1 MVVTLFLS
9 LVLASNTASAQD
21 GVGDFDQLGREGIDQ
36 PILEKRLSLEGRK
49 RRAYRGGVDNLLN
62 NTVSVLFEE
71 SLGAG
76 VVLDD
81 ASAQSVL
88 PMVDADLLLGKSLI
102 VTNFH
107 VIESGQVPQVLF
119 TPADGLDLDSGELAT
134 ASVLSSVPE
143 KDLAL
148 LLVQGRP
155 AHVTGVSV
163 ASVSRD
169 NIGDDV
175 EAVGHPKGEMW
186 TYTRGYI
193 SQVRAD
199 YEWSYNEAF
208 ILKADVV
215 QTQTP
220 ISTGNSGGPL
230 FNRQGKLVGVNTMV
244 TEGQNLNFAVSTREF
259 EHLATGL
266 DEAIEIDSLRKQLD
280 WDSFPRAMQSNYRE
294 IDRGRLD
301 SGLEYQSFVLD
312 SDSSEGFDAVYKDRA
327 NMPLIFFTKA
337 VDGDTLYFL
346 LDPDHSNTG
355 AWFKAQ
361 VTNEADEIV
370 IEGWDF
376 DGDFVIDYVI

>member
-1 MVVTLFLS
+1 MVVILFLS
-9 LVLASNTASAQD
+9 LVLTSSTASAKEERW
-21 GVGDFDQLGREGIDQ
+21 DFNQLGREGIDQ
-36 PILEKRLSLEGRK
+36 PVLNKRLSLEGEK

-81 ASAQSVL
+81 ISAQSVL
-88 PMVDADLLLGKSLI
+88 PMVSADLLLGKSLI

-155 AHVTGVSV
+155 THVTGVSV

-208 ILKADVV
+208 VLKADVV

-327 NMPLIFFTKA
+327 SMPLIFFTKA